1 MLRDTGLDIV
11 HFRGCSMLRFL
22 LLLLLL
28 FIAGPGF
35 AGGISEPRVESF
47 SPQGTVKSVRQV
59 AARFSEA
66 MVALGDPRLPAPFLV
81 DCPEKGAGRWADT
94 RNWVYDFDRDL
105 PAGVVCRF
113 TLDPKAHTLS
123 GKALTGE
130 ARFAFDTGGPAIRA
144 SLPEGGD
151 TRIDEHQA
159 FVLALDA
166 PADPESIR
174 AHARCEI
181 AGLSEQVEV
190 DLLSGEA
197 REKILGQRRLLGYA
211 YYSLLWK
218 DGEETLARV
227 KDDALQKAE
236 SLLAVLQCRRALP
249 PETEVRLIWGKGVRA
264 ASGVETAEDQV
275 LSFKTRP
282 AFTARLQCQ
291 RVNAQAACL
300 PMLPLKLAFSAPVR
314 AEDLMR
320 ARVVDGSGKVYPAET
335 IDAAKTPYAD
345 EVSFRGPFPE
355 KAQLRVELPQDFRD
369 DAGRHLENADRF
381 PLPTATDEYP
391 PLAKFSGDFGII
403 EREAGGVLPVTLRN
417 LEPAVAGQRLV
428 VEAPD
433 GIPGRVKRLDQSDGE
448 IARWIERVR
457 EAGRL
462 RGDWV
467 EGGPDGKPK
476 WKEET
481 GSESVFGAE
490 DRAEPITLPKPLG
503 EKEFEVVGI
512 PLEKSGFYVVELASP
527 KLGASL
533 LGENRPRYV
542 AAAALVTN
550 LAVHFKWGREASAV
564 WVTTLDK
571 AEPVGGAAVRISD
584 YCSGRTLWEGKT
596 GADGVARIGEKVLG
610 NPHGYSGCE
619 EGGSAPLFV
628 SARTSDDLGFTVSSW
643 NNGIQPSDFNLRTG
657 DYEGPE
663 LVHTVLDRALFRAG
677 ETASM
682 KHFLR
687 RHTLQ
692 GFGLPENFAPSFV
705 ELTHSGSDQQYK
717 FPVRFDGQGIAETAW
732 AIPRDA
738 KLGAYRIAL
747 VDAQQ
752 TRRFESG
759 MFHVEQFR
767 LPTMKAVIQ
776 PPAQEL
782 VNARSATLDLFVSY
796 LSGGGAGNAPVKLRT
811 LVEPKS
817 VQFPDYQDYTF
828 GGEPVREGISEE
840 NEFAEA
846 GENGSRKPAQVL
858 ALTLDGQ
865 GAQRTTLTDLP
876 ASSRPQDLIAEL
888 EYQDANGEL
897 EAVTRRIPLWPARV
911 NLGLRTEGWAA
922 SRDEI
927 RFRAVVLDLAG
938 KPVAGRPVSVELFQ
952 RTYYSYRKRL
962 IGGFYAYDNRSE
974 VKRIGGACKGTTDER
989 GLVLC
994 TVAPKATGEILL
1006 QARAKDDQGNET
1018 LAVTS
1023 TWVAGDEDWWF
1034 EGGPADRMDVLPEK
1048 QEYQSGETA
1057 RFQVRM
1063 PFRNATALV
1072 SVEREGVAE
1081 TFVTRLSGKTP
1092 VIEVPIRGH
1101 HSPNVFVS
1109 VLAVRGRVGA
1119 SQSWLADMARKL
1131 HLPWKLDGG
1140 APTALADL
1148 GKPAYRLGNAE
1159 IKVGWSP
1166 HRLDVK
1172 VEPAASSY
1180 RVRDTARV
1188 KLAVKRADGGPLPA
1202 GAEVALAA
1210 VDEALLELKPNASWQ
1225 LLEKMMGIRPI
1236 EVYTSTAQMQVV
1248 GKRHYGRKAV
1258 PHGGGGGRQAARE
1271 LFDTLLL
1278 WKGRLPLNERGE
1290 AEVDIPLNDSLTSFR
1305 VVAVASGGLGLFG
1318 TGSGTLR
1325 TTQDLILHSG
1335 LPPLVREGDLLRGIF
1350 TVRNASERPMTLAVD
1365 AKLSAEGGS
1374 AALPGLPAQSL
1385 ELAPGAA
1392 RELGFDLTVPVGA
1405 GKLAWEVAAREKGGS
1420 AEDRLK
1426 VRQDVVPVHPVRV
1439 FQATLEQLDQ
1449 PLIVDVQRPA
1459 GAVPGR
1465 GGVRVD
1471 LQARLG
1477 DATAGVA
1484 EYMARYP
1491 YTCLEQ
1497 KLSQSVALRDKSRW
1511 NGVMEQLPAYLDRDG
1526 LLKYFPGDWLQGSDV
1541 LTAYALAIAH
1551 EAGWDLPEK
1560 PRARMIE
1567 ALKGFAAGRLARDSA
1582 LPTADLSIRKL
1593 AAVEALARHGEA
1605 TPELLDSVA
1614 IEPNLWP
1621 TSAVLDWY
1629 GILAR
1634 LENFPQRDQRRREA
1648 EQILRA
1654 RLNFQGTTLGFATE
1668 REDALWW
1675 LMLSGDVNAVRMVLT
1690 ALNEP
1695 AWRADIP
1702 RLVRGAVGRQQRGR
1716 WNITTA
1722 NAWGVLALEKFS
1734 AAFES
1739 VPVTGKTEAILAE
1752 EAQSLAWQPETRS
1765 GSLDFAWPEGQ
1776 ATLAVGHRGTGKPW
1790 ALVQAKAALPLTAP
1804 LSTGFKLNRT
1814 VTPVEQKQPGVWTRG
1829 DTARVTLELEAQS
1842 DMAWVVVD
1850 DPIPAGATV
1859 LGTGLGRDSQLLAR
1873 GEQREGWAWPAY
1885 EERRFDAFRA
1895 YYRFVPKG
1903 PWKVEYTVRFNNPG
1917 RFDLPATRIEAMYAP
1932 EMFGEYPNGAV
1943 EVQAP

>member
-1 MLRDTGLDIV
+1 MLRALW
-11 HFRGCSMLRFL
+11 
-22 LLLLLL
+22 LLL
-28 FIAGPGF
+28 FIACPIL
-35 AGGISEPRVESF
+35 AGELSAPRVESF

-59 AARFSEA
+59 TASFSEA
-66 MVALGDPRLPAPFLV
+66 MVALGDPRLPEPFEV
-81 DCPEKGAGRWADT
+81 KCPEEEKGAGRWADT
-94 RNWVYDFDRDL
+94 RHWVYDFDRDL

-113 TLDPKAHTLS
+113 ALKSEVRALS
-123 GKALTGE
+123 GKPLSGRTE
-130 ARFAFDTGGPAIRA
+130 FAFDTGGPAIRA
-144 SLPEGGD
+144 SLPEEGD
-151 TRIDEHQA
+151 TRIDERQA

-166 PADPESIR
+166 PAGPESVR

-181 AGLSEQVEV
+181 SGLSEQVEV

-197 REKILGQRRLLGYA
+197 REKILSQRRQLGYA
-211 YYSLLWK
+211 YYDLLWK
-218 DGEETLARV
+218 DGEETLVKV
-227 KDDALQKAE
+227 KDEALQKAE
-236 SLLAVLQCRRALP
+236 SLLVVLQCRRALP
-249 PETEVRLIWGKGVRA
+249 PETEVRLIWGKGIRA
-264 ASGVETAEDQV
+264 MSGVATAQDQV

-300 PMLPLKLAFSAPVR
+300 PMLPMKLSFTAPVK

-320 ARVVDGSGKVYPAET
+320 ARMVDGSGKVYPPDA
-335 IDAAKTPYAD
+335 IDSAKTPYAD

-355 KAQLRVELPQDFRD
+355 KAQLRIELPQDFRD
-369 DAGRHLENADRF
+369 DSGRPLDNAARF

-403 EREAGGVLPVTLRN
+403 EREAGGILPVTLRN
-417 LEPAVAGQRLV
+417 LEPAVAGQRVV
-428 VEAPD
+428 VEAPN
-433 GIPGRVKRLDQSDGE
+433 GIPGQVKRLDQSDGE

-457 EAGRL
+457 KAGES
-462 RGDWV
+462 RGEWL
-467 EGGPDGKPK
+467 EGKPGEESK

-481 GSESVFGAE
+481 GSASVFGAE
-490 DRAEPITLPKPLG
+490 DRPESITLPKPLG

-512 PLEKSGFYVVELASP
+512 PLAKSGFYVVELASP
-527 KLGASL
+527 RLGASL

-542 AAAALVTN
+542 ATAALVTN
-550 LAVHFKWGREASAV
+550 LAVHFKWGREASVV

-571 AEPVGGAAVRISD
+571 AEPVKGAELRIGN
-584 YCSGRTLWEGKT
+584 YCSGQQLWEGKT
-596 GADGVARIGEKVLG
+596 GEDGIARIGSQVLG
-610 NPHGYSGCE
+610 KPHGYSGCE
-619 EGGSAPLFV
+619 DGGSAPLFV
-628 SARTSDDLGFTVSSW
+628 SARTPDDLGFTVSSW
-643 NNGIQPSDFNLRTG
+643 NNGIQPYDFNLRTG
-657 DYEGPE
+657 EYEGPE

-677 ETASM
+677 ETVSM

-692 GFGLPENFAPSFV
+692 GFDLPEKFAPDAV
-705 ELTHSGSDQQYK
+705 ELTHAGSDQQYK
-717 FPVRFDGQGIAETAW
+717 FPVRFDGQGIAETTW
-732 AIPRDA
+732 SVPRDA

-747 VDAQQ
+747 VD
-752 TRRFESG
+752 TRQDQRFESG

-767 LPTMKAVIQ
+767 LPTMKAEIQ
-776 PPAQEL
+776 PPAAPL
-782 VNARSATLDLFVSY
+782 VNARSVPLDLFVAY

-811 LVEPKS
+811 LVEPRT
-817 VQFPDYQDYTF
+817 VRFPDYPDYSF
-828 GGEPVREGISEE
+828 DGDPVREGVTQEDDFSEE
-840 NEFAEA
+840 TETA
-846 GENGSRKPAQVL
+846 RKPAQVL
-858 ALTLDGQ
+858 ALTLDAQ
-865 GAQRTTLTDLP
+865 GAQRTTLTGLP
-876 ASSRPQDLIAEL
+876 ASSKPQDLIAEL

-897 EAVTRRIPLWPARV
+897 EAVTRRLPLWPAKLV
-911 NLGLRTEGWAA
+911 IGLRTEGWAA
-922 SRDEI
+922 TKDQV

-938 KPVAGRPVSVELFQ
+938 KPVARQPVSVQLFQ

-962 IGGFYAYDNRSE
+962 IGGFYAYDNRAE
-974 VKRIGGACKGTTDER
+974 IKRIGGSCKGATDGQ
-989 GLVLC
+989 GLLLC
-994 TVAPKATGEILL
+994 TVAPDVAGEVLL
-1006 QARAKDDQGNET
+1006 QAKTKDDQGNEAQ
-1018 LAVTS
+1018 AVAS
-1023 TWVAGDEDWWF
+1023 TWVAGEEDWWF

-1048 QEYQSGETA
+1048 QEYQPGETA

-1092 VIEVPIRGH
+1092 VIEVPIQGH

-1109 VLAVRGRVGA
+1109 VLAVRGRVDA
-1119 SQSWLADMARKL
+1119 WQSWLADMARKL
-1131 HLPWKLDGG
+1131 HLPWRLDGG

-1159 IKVGWSP
+1159 IKVGWSA

-1172 VEPAASSY
+1172 VEPAASAY
-1180 RVRDTARV
+1180 KVRDTAKVR
-1188 KLAVKRADGGPLPA
+1188 LAVKRADGGPLPS
-1202 GAEVALAA
+1202 GTEIALAA

-1225 LLEKMMGIRPI
+1225 LLDKMMGVRPI

-1278 WKGRLPLNERGE
+1278 WKGRLLLNERGE
-1290 AEVDIPLNDSLTSFR
+1290 AEVEIPLNDSLTSFR
-1305 VVAVASGGLGLFG
+1305 VAAVASGGLGLFG

-1335 LPPLVREGDLLRGIF
+1335 LPSLVREGDRLSGVF
-1350 TVRNASERPMTLAVD
+1350 TVRNASQRLMSLIAD
-1365 AKLSAEGGS
+1365 ARVSDEAGTVTM
-1374 AALPGLPAQSL
+1374 PDLPARTV

-1392 RELGFDLTVPVGA
+1392 RELSFDVTVPTGVE
-1405 GKLAWEVAAREKGGS
+1405 KLRWDVAARETGGA
-1420 AEDRLK
+1420 AEDRLR
-1426 VRQDVVPVHPVRV
+1426 VRQDVAPVHPVRV
-1439 FQATLEQLDQ
+1439 FQATLEQVDKPLAMEVQ
-1449 PLIVDVQRPA
+1449 PPV
-1459 GAVPGR
+1459 GAIPGR
-1465 GGVRVD
+1465 GGVHVD

-1477 DATAGVA
+1477 DATAGIT

-1497 KLSQSVALRDKSRW
+1497 KISQAVALRDKSRW
-1511 NGVMEQLPAYLDRDG
+1511 NGVMAQLPAYQDRDG
-1526 LLKYFPGDWLQGSDV
+1526 LLKYFPSDRLESSDV
-1541 LTAYALAIAH
+1541 LTAYVLAIAH
-1551 EAGWDLPEK
+1551 EAGWELSEPA
-1560 PRARMIE
+1560 RARMIE
-1567 ALKGFAAGRLARDSA
+1567 GLKGFVTGRIVRDSA

-1593 AAVEALARHGEA
+1593 AAVDALARHGEA
-1605 TPELLDSVA
+1605 TPELLDSIA

-1629 GILAR
+1629 DILAR
-1634 LENFPQRDQRRREA
+1634 LESIPERDPRKREA

-1675 LMLSGDVNAVRMVLT
+1675 LMLSGDVNAVRMLLGV
-1690 ALNEP
+1690 LNEP

-1702 RLVRGAVGRQQRGR
+1702 RLVRGAIGRQQHGR
-1716 WNITTA
+1716 WNTTTA

-1739 VPVTGKTEAILAE
+1739 VPVTGTTQATLAD
-1752 EAQSLAWQPETRS
+1752 ATRS
-1765 GSLDFAWPEGQ
+1765 FAWPPEARSGGLDFPWPEGQ
-1776 ATLAVGHRGTGKPW
+1776 ATLAVRHEGAGKPW
-1790 ALVQAKAALPLTAP
+1790 AMVQAKAALPLTAP
-1804 LSTGFKLNRT
+1804 LSTGFKLKRT

-1842 DMAWVVVD
+1842 DMTWVVVD
-1850 DPIPAGATV
+1850 DPIPTGATV
-1859 LGTGLGRDSQLLAR
+1859 LGTGLGRDAKLLTQ
-1873 GEQREGWAWPAY
+1873 GERREGWVWPAY

-1895 YYRFVPKG
+1895 YYRFVPKDQ
-1903 PWKVEYTVRFNNPG
+1903 WTVEYTVRFNNPG
-1917 RFDLPATRIEAMYAP
+1917 RFELPATHIEALYAP
-1932 EMFGEYPNGAV
+1932 EMLGDYPNAAV
-1943 EVQAP
+1943 EVKAAP

>member
-1 MLRDTGLDIV
+1 MLRALW
-11 HFRGCSMLRFL
+11 
-22 LLLLLL
+22 LLL
-28 FIAGPGF
+28 FVACPVLAGE
-35 AGGISEPRVESF
+35 ISAPRVEFF
-47 SPQGTVKSVRQV
+47 SPQGTVKSVRQ
-59 AARFSEA
+59 ATARFSEA
-66 MVALGDPRLPAPFLV
+66 MVALGDPRLPAPFEM

-94 RNWVYDFDRDL
+94 RHWVYDFDRDL

-113 TLDPKAHTLS
+113 SLKPDLRSLAGKPLS
-123 GKALTGE
+123 GKTQ
-130 ARFAFDTGGPAIRA
+130 FAFDTGGPAIRA
-144 SLPEGGD
+144 SLPEEGD
-151 TRIDEHQA
+151 TRIDERQA

-166 PADPESIR
+166 PAGLESIH

-181 AGLSEQVEV
+181 SGLSEQVEV

-197 REKILGQRRLLGYA
+197 QEKILSQRRQLGYA
-211 YYSLLWK
+211 YYDLLWK
-218 DGEETLARV
+218 NGEETLVKV
-227 KDDALQKAE
+227 KDETLQKAE
-236 SLLAVLQCRRALP
+236 ELLVVLQCRRALP

-264 ASGVETAEDQV
+264 MSGVATAQDQV
-275 LSFKTRP
+275 LRFKTRP

-300 PMLPLKLAFSAPVR
+300 PMLPMKLSFTAPVK

-320 ARVVDGSGKVYPAET
+320 TRLVDGKGKVYPSDA
-335 IDAAKTPYAD
+335 IDPAKTPYAD

-355 KAQLRVELPQDFRD
+355 KAQLRVELPGEFRD
-369 DAGRHLENADRF
+369 DAGRPLENAARF

-403 EREAGGVLPVTLRN
+403 EREVGGILPVTLRN
-417 LEPAVAGQRLV
+417 LEPAVAGQRMV
-428 VEAPD
+428 VEAPN
-433 GIPGRVKRLDQSDGE
+433 GIPGQVKRLDQNDGE

-457 EAGRL
+457 KAGEL
-462 RGDWV
+462 RGEWL
-467 EGGPDGKPK
+467 EGKPGEESK

-481 GSESVFGAE
+481 GSASVFGAE
-490 DRAEPITLPKPLG
+490 DRPEPMTLPKPLG

-542 AAAALVTN
+542 ATAALVTH
-550 LAVHFKWGREASAV
+550 LAVHFKWGREASVV

-571 AEPVGGAAVRISD
+571 AEPVKGAEVRIGN
-584 YCSGRTLWEGKT
+584 YCSGQQLWTGKT
-596 GADGVARIGEKVLG
+596 GEDGIARIGANVLG
-610 NPHGYSGCE
+610 KPYGYSGCE
-619 EGGSAPLFV
+619 EGSGSAPLFV
-628 SARTSDDLGFTVSSW
+628 SARTPDDLGFTVSSW

-657 DYEGPE
+657 DYEGSE
-663 LVHTVLDRALFRAG
+663 LIHTVLDRALFRAG
-677 ETASM
+677 ETVSM

-687 RHTLQ
+687 RHSLQ
-692 GFGLPENFAPSFV
+692 GFDLPEKFVPDAV
-705 ELTHSGSDQQYK
+705 ELTHTGSDQQYK
-717 FPVRFDGQGIAETAW
+717 LPVRFDGQGIAETTW
-732 AIPRDA
+732 SIPRDA

-752 TRRFESG
+752 AQRFESG

-767 LPTMKAVIQ
+767 LPTMKAEIQ
-776 PPAQEL
+776 PPAEPL
-782 VNARSATLDLFVSY
+782 VNARSVPLDLFVAY

-811 LVEPKS
+811 LVEPKA
-817 VQFPDYQDYTF
+817 VRFPDYRDYSF
-828 GGEPVREGISEE
+828 GGDPVREGVTQENDLSEE
-840 NEFAEA
+840 ETV
-846 GENGSRKPAQVL
+846 RKPAQVL
-858 ALTLDGQ
+858 ALTLDAQ
-865 GAQRTTLTDLP
+865 GAQRTTLTELP
-876 ASSRPQDLIAEL
+876 VSPKPQDLIAEL

-897 EAVTRRIPLWPARV
+897 EAITRRIPLWPAKLAV
-911 NLGLRTEGWAA
+911 GLRTEDWAA
-922 SRDEI
+922 TRDQV

-938 KPVAGRPVSVELFQ
+938 KPVARQPVSVELFQ

-962 IGGFYAYDNRSE
+962 IGGFYAYDNRAE
-974 VKRIGGACKGTTDER
+974 IKHIGGSCTGATDDQ
-989 GLVLC
+989 GLLLC
-994 TVAPKATGEILL
+994 TVAPDVAGEVLL
-1006 QARAKDDQGNET
+1006 QAKTKDDQGNEA

-1023 TWVAGDEDWWF
+1023 TWVAGEEDWWF

-1048 QEYQSGETA
+1048 QEYQPGETA

-1092 VIEVPIRGH
+1092 VIEVPIQGH

-1131 HLPWKLDGG
+1131 HLPWRMDGG

-1159 IKVGWSP
+1159 IKVGWSS

-1172 VEPAASSY
+1172 VESAASAY
-1180 RVRDTARV
+1180 KVRDTAKA
-1188 KLAVKRADGGPLPA
+1188 KLTVKRADGGPLPS
-1202 GAEVALAA
+1202 GTEVALAA

-1225 LLEKMMGIRPI
+1225 LLEKMMGVRPI

-1278 WKGRLPLNERGE
+1278 WKGRLPVNERGE

-1335 LPPLVREGDLLRGIF
+1335 LPSLVREGDRFSGVF
-1350 TVRNASERPMTLAVD
+1350 TVRNVSQRPMTLVANARVSGE
-1365 AKLSAEGGS
+1365 AGA
-1374 AALPGLPAQSL
+1374 AALPDFPARTM

-1392 RELGFDLTVPVGA
+1392 RELNFDVTVPVGVE
-1405 GKLAWEVAAREKGGS
+1405 KLLWEITAREMGGGV
-1420 AEDRLK
+1420 AEDCLR
-1426 VRQDVVPVHPVRV
+1426 VRQEVIPVHPVRV
-1439 FQATLEQLDQ
+1439 FQATLEQVDK
-1449 PLIVDVQRPA
+1449 PLAMDIRQPA
-1459 GAVPGR
+1459 GAIPGR

-1477 DATAGVA
+1477 DATAGIA

-1497 KLSQSVALRDKSRW
+1497 KASQAIALRDKSRW
-1511 NGVMEQLPAYLDRDG
+1511 NSVMAQLPAYLDRDG
-1526 LLKYFPGDWLQGSDV
+1526 LLKYFPSDWLAGSDV
-1541 LTAYALAIAH
+1541 LTAYLLAIAH
-1551 EAGWDLPEK
+1551 EAGWEPPEK

-1567 ALKGFAAGRLARDSA
+1567 ALKGFVTGRIVRDSA

-1593 AAVEALARHGEA
+1593 AAVDALARYGEA
-1605 TPELLDSVA
+1605 TPELLDSIA

-1634 LENFPQRDQRRREA
+1634 LENLPEREQRKQEA

-1654 RLNFQGTTLGFATE
+1654 RLNFQGSTLGFSTE

-1675 LMLSGDVNAVRMVLT
+1675 LMLSGDVNAVRMLLDV
-1690 ALNEP
+1690 LNEP
-1695 AWRADIP
+1695 GWRADIP
-1702 RLVRGAVGRQQRGR
+1702 RLVRGAVGRQQQGR
-1716 WNITTA
+1716 WNTTTA

-1734 AAFES
+1734 AAFEL
-1739 VPVTGKTEAILAE
+1739 VPVTG
-1752 EAQSLAWQPETRS
+1752 ET
-1765 GSLDFAWPEGQ
+1765 Q
-1776 ATLAVGHRGTGKPW
+1776 ATLADATQSFAWTPKARSGGLDFPWPTSQASLAVRHEGAGKPW
-1790 ALVQAKAALPLTAP
+1790 AMLQAKAALPLTVP

-1814 VTPVEQKQPGVWTRG
+1814 VTPVEQKQSGGWTRG
-1829 DTARVTLELEAQS
+1829 DTARITLELEAQS
-1842 DMAWVVVD
+1842 DMTWVVVD

-1859 LGTGLGRDSQLLAR
+1859 LGTGLGRDAPLLTQ
-1873 GEQREGWAWPAY
+1873 GERREGWAWPAY

-1903 PWKVEYTVRFNNPG
+1903 QWTVEYTVRFNNPG
-1917 RFDLPATRIEAMYAP
+1917 RFELPATRIEALYAP
-1932 EMFGEYPNGAV
+1932 EMLGEYPNATV
-1943 EVQAP
+1943 EVKAAP

>member
-1 MLRDTGLDIV
+1 MLRALW
-11 HFRGCSMLRFL
+11 
-22 LLLLLL
+22 LLL
-28 FIAGPGF
+28 FVACPVLAGE
-35 AGGISEPRVESF
+35 ISAPRVEFF
-47 SPQGTVKSVRQV
+47 SPQGTVKSVRQ
-59 AARFSEA
+59 ATARFSEA
-66 MVALGDPRLPAPFLV
+66 MVALGDPRLSAPFEM

-94 RNWVYDFDRDL
+94 RHWVYDFDRDL

-113 TLDPKAHTLS
+113 SLKPDLRSLAGKPLS
-123 GKALTGE
+123 GKTQ
-130 ARFAFDTGGPAIRA
+130 FAFDTGGPAIRA
-144 SLPEGGD
+144 SLPEEGD
-151 TRIDEHQA
+151 TRIDERQA

-166 PADPESIR
+166 PAGLESIR

-181 AGLSEQVEV
+181 FGLSEQVEV
-190 DLLSGEA
+190 DLLSGDA
-197 REKILGQRRLLGYA
+197 REKILSQRRQLGYA
-211 YYSLLWK
+211 YYDLLWK
-218 DGEETLARV
+218 NGEETLVKV
-227 KDDALQKAE
+227 KDEALQKAE
-236 SLLAVLQCRRALP
+236 ELLAVLQCRRVLP
-249 PETEVRLIWGKGVRA
+249 PETEVRLIWGKGIRA
-264 ASGVETAEDQV
+264 TSGVATAQDQV
-275 LSFKTRP
+275 LRFKTRP

-300 PMLPLKLAFSAPVR
+300 PMLPMKLSFTAPVK

-320 ARVVDGSGKVYPAET
+320 ARLVDGKGKVYPSDA
-335 IDAAKTPYAD
+335 IDPAKTPYAD

-355 KAQLRVELPQDFRD
+355 KAQLRVELPGEFRD
-369 DAGRHLENADRF
+369 DAGRPLENAARF

-403 EREAGGVLPVTLRN
+403 EREAGGILPVTLRN
-417 LEPAVAGQRLV
+417 LEPAVAGQRMV
-428 VEAPD
+428 VEAPN
-433 GIPGRVKRLDQSDGE
+433 GIPGQVKRLDQNDGE

-457 EAGRL
+457 KAGEL
-462 RGDWV
+462 RGEWL
-467 EGGPDGKPK
+467 EGKPGEESK

-481 GSESVFGAE
+481 GSASVFGAE
-490 DRAEPITLPKPLG
+490 DRPEPMTLPKPLG

-533 LGENRPRYV
+533 LGENKPRYV
-542 AAAALVTN
+542 ATAALVTH
-550 LAVHFKWGREASAV
+550 LAVHFKWGREASVV

-571 AEPVGGAAVRISD
+571 AEPVKGAEVRIGN
-584 YCSGRTLWEGKT
+584 YCSGQQLWT
-596 GADGVARIGEKVLG
+596 GTTGEDGIARIGPDVLG
-610 NPHGYSGCE
+610 KPYGYSGCE
-619 EGGSAPLFV
+619 EDSGSAPLFV
-628 SARTSDDLGFTVSSW
+628 SARTPDDLGFTVSSW
-643 NNGIQPSDFNLRTG
+643 NNGILPSDFNLRTG

-677 ETASM
+677 ETVSM

-687 RHTLQ
+687 RHSLQ
-692 GFGLPENFAPSFV
+692 GFDLPEKFVPDAV
-705 ELTHSGSDQQYK
+705 ELTHTGSDQQYK
-717 FPVRFDGQGIAETAW
+717 LPVRFDGQGIAETTW
-732 AIPRDA
+732 PIPRDA

-752 TRRFESG
+752 TQRFESG

-767 LPTMKAVIQ
+767 LPTMKAEIQ
-776 PPAQEL
+776 PPAEPL
-782 VNARSATLDLFVSY
+782 VNARSVPLDLFVAY

-811 LVEPKS
+811 LVEPKA
-817 VQFPDYQDYTF
+817 VRFPDYRDYSF
-828 GGEPVREGISEE
+828 GGDPVREGVTQENDLSEE
-840 NEFAEA
+840 ETA
-846 GENGSRKPAQVL
+846 RKPAQVL
-858 ALTLDGQ
+858 ALTLDAQ
-865 GAQRTTLTDLP
+865 GAQRTTLTELP
-876 ASSRPQDLIAEL
+876 VSPKPQDLIAEL

-897 EAVTRRIPLWPARV
+897 EAVTRRIPLWPAKLAV
-911 NLGLRTEGWAA
+911 GLRTEGWAA
-922 SRDEI
+922 TRDQV

-938 KPVAGRPVSVELFQ
+938 KPVARQPVSVELFQ

-962 IGGFYAYDNRSE
+962 IGGFYAYDNRAE
-974 VKRIGGACKGTTDER
+974 IKHIGGSCTGATDDQ
-989 GLVLC
+989 GLLLC
-994 TVAPKATGEILL
+994 TVAPDVAGEVLL
-1006 QARAKDDQGNET
+1006 QAKTKDDQGNEA

-1023 TWVAGDEDWWF
+1023 TWVAGKEDWWF

-1048 QEYQSGETA
+1048 QEYQPGETA

-1092 VIEVPIRGH
+1092 VIEVPIQGH

-1109 VLAVRGRVGA
+1109 VLAVRGRIGA
-1119 SQSWLADMARKL
+1119 SQSWLADMAHKL
-1131 HLPWKLDGG
+1131 HLPWKMDGG

-1148 GKPAYRLGNAE
+1148 GKPAYRLGNTE

-1172 VEPAASSY
+1172 VEPAASAY
-1180 RVRDTARV
+1180 KVRDTAKA
-1188 KLAVKRADGGPLPA
+1188 KLTVKRADGGPLPS
-1202 GAEVALAA
+1202 GTEVALAA

-1225 LLEKMMGIRPI
+1225 LLEKMMGVRPI

-1278 WKGRLPLNERGE
+1278 WKGRLPVNERGE

-1318 TGSGTLR
+1318 TGSGTLH

-1335 LPPLVREGDLLRGIF
+1335 LPSLVREGDRFSGVF
-1350 TVRNASERPMTLAVD
+1350 TVRNASQRPMTLIANARVSGE
-1365 AKLSAEGGS
+1365 AGA
-1374 AALPGLPAQSL
+1374 AALPDFPARTM

-1392 RELGFDLTVPVGA
+1392 RELDFDVTVPVGVE
-1405 GKLAWEVAAREKGGS
+1405 KLLWEITAREMGGGV
-1420 AEDRLK
+1420 AEDRLR
-1426 VRQDVVPVHPVRV
+1426 VRQEVIPVHPVRV
-1439 FQATLEQLDQ
+1439 FQATLEQVDKPLAMDIRQ
-1449 PLIVDVQRPA
+1449 PE
-1459 GAVPGR
+1459 GAIPGR

-1477 DATAGVA
+1477 DATAGIA

-1497 KLSQSVALRDKSRW
+1497 KASQAIALRDKSRW
-1511 NGVMEQLPAYLDRDG
+1511 NSVMEQLPAYLDRDG
-1526 LLKYFPGDWLQGSDV
+1526 LLKYFPSDWLAGSDV
-1541 LTAYALAIAH
+1541 LTAYLLAIAH
-1551 EAGWDLPEK
+1551 EAGWEPPEK
-1560 PRARMIE
+1560 PRTRMIE
-1567 ALKGFAAGRLARDSA
+1567 ALKGFVSGRIVRDSA

-1593 AAVEALARHGEA
+1593 AAVDALARYGEA
-1605 TPELLDSVA
+1605 TPELLDSIA

-1634 LENFPQRDQRRREA
+1634 LENLPEREQRKQEA

-1654 RLNFQGTTLGFATE
+1654 RLNFQGSTLGFSTE

-1675 LMLSGDVNAVRMVLT
+1675 LMLSGDVNAVRMLLDV
-1690 ALNEP
+1690 LNEP
-1695 AWRADIP
+1695 GWRADIP
-1702 RLVRGAVGRQQRGR
+1702 RLVRGAVGRQQQGR
-1716 WNITTA
+1716 WNTTTA

-1734 AAFES
+1734 AAFEA
-1739 VPVTGKTEAILAE
+1739 VPVTG
-1752 EAQSLAWQPETRS
+1752 ET
-1765 GSLDFAWPEGQ
+1765 Q
-1776 ATLAVGHRGTGKPW
+1776 ATLAEATQSFAWTPKARSGGLDFPWPTSQASLAVRHEGAGKPW
-1790 ALVQAKAALPLTAP
+1790 AMLQAKAALPLTVP

-1814 VTPVEQKQPGVWTRG
+1814 VTPVEQKQSGGWTRG
-1829 DTARVTLELEAQS
+1829 DTARITLELEAQS
-1842 DMAWVVVD
+1842 DMTWVVVD

-1859 LGTGLGRDSQLLAR
+1859 LGTGLGRDAQLLTQ
-1873 GEQREGWAWPAY
+1873 GERREGWAWPAY

-1903 PWKVEYTVRFNNPG
+1903 QWTVEYTVRFNNPG
-1917 RFDLPATRIEAMYAP
+1917 RFELPATRIEALYAP
-1932 EMFGEYPNGAV
+1932 EMLGEYPNATV
-1943 EVQAP
+1943 EVKAAP